1 MQILL
6 LDGGR
11 DFQCRVAF
19 EESAWIGFGPAGRD
33 FEGGLGRPE
42 IVYV

>member
-6 LDGGR
+6 LDGGGDSQR
-11 DFQCRVAF
+11 RVAF
-19 EESAWIGFGPAGRD
+19 EEGAWIGFGPASRN